1 MLHLAI
7 LLSLLQV
14 ADAATTYRII
24 NKGGRE
30 LNPVMNWLFKR
41 FGMLN
46 VLAVKVILVSMAGVY
61 LYITF
66 PVGLIPLCI
75 LYVGVVGWNSY
86 QIYKG

>member
-1 MLHLAI
+1 MAALAI

-14 ADAATTYRII
+14 ADAATTYKIL
-24 NKGGRE
+24 NNGGRE
-30 LNPVMNWLFKR
+30 LNPVMDWLFKR

-46 VLAVKVILVSMAGVY
+46 VLAVKVVLVTIAGIY

-75 LYVGVVGWNSY
+75 LYVGVVGWNTY

>member
-14 ADAATTYRII
+14 ADAATTYRIL

-30 LNPVMNWLFKR
+30 FNPVMNWLFKR

-61 LYITF
+61 LYITY
-66 PVGLIPLCI
+66 PIALIPLCI

>member
-1 MLHLAI
+1 MIFLAI

-14 ADAATTYRII
+14 ADAATTYKIL

-30 LNPVMNWLFKR
+30 LNPVMDKLFKR

-46 VLAVKVILVSMAGVY
+46 VLVFKVILVSMAGVY

-66 PVGLIPLCI
+66 PLALIPLCI
-75 LYVGVVGWNSY
+75 LYVGVVAWNTY

>member
-14 ADAATTYRII
+14 ADAATTYKII

-75 LYVGVVGWNSY
+75 LYVGVVGWNTY

>member
-14 ADAATTYRII
+14 ADAATTYRIL

-30 LNPVMNWLFKR
+30 LNPVMDWLFKR

-61 LYITF
+61 LYIVF

-75 LYVGVVGWNSY
+75 LYVGVVAWNSY

>member
-14 ADAATTYRII
+14 ADAATTYKII

>member
-14 ADAATTYRII
+14 ADAATTYKII
-24 NKGGRE
+24 NRGGRE

-75 LYVGVVGWNSY
+75 LYVGVVGWNTY